1 MCFAYDVAM
10 EIQQA
15 RCFVAV
21 AEERHFGRAAE
32 RLRMTQSALSRSVAQ
47 LERSLSSRLV
57 ERTTRWVS
65 LTAAGEA
72 LLPHAQEIVTL
83 VDRSAEIVEEAT
95 KGRTGRVR
103 LGFASPSTNH
113 VVGPMARQ
121 IRDRLPGLRLELV
134 SSMLSHI
141 GLDRV
146 LAGELDMALGRWD
159 LLPADVA
166 STVIA
171 QERLMIALPV
181 GHPLARRSAVS
192 IKDLERD
199 SWVVLPSGPAAA
211 LPQRL
216 HSLAAQVGFV
226 PKITQIAP
234 DSATSL
240 VLVAAGYGVALTQ
253 STVRD
258 HIHAKGVEFRP
269 IAEQPPPL
277 KVKLIWRRDDESPA
291 LHEVIDVS
299 KHLHPVHSSEE
310 PR

>member
-1 MCFAYDVAM
+1 M

-21 AEERHFGRAAE
+21 AEQRHFGRAAE
-32 RLRMTQSALSRSVAQ
+32 QLRMTQSALSRSVAQ
-47 LERSLSSRLV
+47 LERSLGSQLV
-57 ERTTRWVS
+57 ERTTRRVW

-83 VDRSAEIVEEAT
+83 VDRSAEIVQEAT
-95 KGRTGRVR
+95 RGRTGRVR

-121 IRDRLPGLRLELV
+121 IRDRLPGLRLQLV
-134 SSMLSHI
+134 SSMLSHL

-146 LAGELDMALGRWD
+146 LAGELDCALGRWD
-159 LLPADVA
+159 VLPAQVE
-166 STVIA
+166 SMVIA
-171 QERLMIALPV
+171 QEQLLIALPV
-181 GHPLARRSAVS
+181 GHRLARRAAVS
-192 IKDLERD
+192 IKELHAD

-216 HSLAAQVGFV
+216 HSLAGQAGFI

-253 STVRD
+253 STVRE
-258 HIHAKGVEFRP
+258 HIHAEGVEFRP

-277 KVKLIWRRDDESPA
+277 KVRLIWRREDLSPA
-291 LHEVIDVS
+291 LREVIEVTRR
-299 KHLHPVHSSEE
+299 LHHDPV
-310 PR
+310 R

>member
-1 MCFAYDVAM
+1 M

-21 AEERHFGRAAE
+21 AEERHFGQAAE

-47 LERSLSSRLV
+47 LERSLGSRLV

-83 VDRSAEIVEEAT
+83 VDRSADIVEEAAR
-95 KGRTGRVR
+95 GRTGRVR

-121 IRDRLPGLRLELV
+121 IRDKLPGLRLELV

-146 LAGELDMALGRWD
+146 LSGDLDVALGRWD
-159 LLPADVA
+159 VLPADVV
-166 STVIA
+166 STVIT
-171 QERLMIALPV
+171 QEQLLLALPA
-181 GHPLARRSAVS
+181 GHRFAARAAVS
-192 IKDLERD
+192 IKELERD

-216 HSLAAQVGFV
+216 HALAAQAGFI

-253 STVRD
+253 STVRE
-258 HIHAKGVEFRP
+258 HIHTEGVEFRQ
-269 IAEQPPPL
+269 IAEQPAPL
-277 KVKLIWRRDDESPA
+277 KVSLIWRRGHGNPALDEVINVLQSPA
-291 LHEVIDVS
+291 PGPL
-299 KHLHPVHSSEE
+299 
-310 PR
+310 R